1 MHSGCSSLL
10 GAVKIIDSNN
20 TWQRTKNRI
29 RMTAKSKIEG
39 FGSIWM
45 QASRDY
51 RIMLTLLSLQR
62 N

>member
-39 FGSIWM
+39 FGSM
-45 QASRDY
+45 QDY